1 MPIHHQAVDQLQI
14 HRGPLGLP
22 GQQRQAVGMLAF
34 MASLQ
39 VVVEL
44 LAGGHLEGI
53 VFAADEPLGVGL
65 GKAQFGHRGQRI
77 ANCIKSISFLSI
89 RLGRLAIAAYGGK
102 RMGGG
107 QINCSIPCQ
116 PEYSNNSAA
125 AGAPALG

>member
-1 MPIHHQAVDQLQI
+1 VV
-14 HRGPLGLP
+14 HRQ
-22 GQQRQAVGMLAF
+22 GQ
-34 MASLQ
+34 Q

-44 LAGGHLEGI
+44 LAGGHIEGI
-53 VFAADEPLGVGL
+53 VLAADEPLGVGL
-65 GKAQFGHRGQRI
+65 GEAQFGHRGQSI

-89 RLGRLAIAAYGGK
+89 RPGRLAIAAYGGK

-125 AGAPALG
+125 TGAPAPG